1 MKIVLDTNVVISG
14 FLFNGPPADILAAGP
29 TENVEFFSS
38 EPLLQELSRI
48 LKKKKLANRMHET
61 EYTPEIIMAKYR
73 RIVEIVLPVE
83 FLEPQI
89 VRDPDDEMVLSAAYS
104 ANADMI
110 VSGDEDLL
118 VLTTFS
124 NIRIIS
130 PAECMTLFRAK
141 KDMK

>member
-14 FLFNGPPADILAAGP
+14 FLFNGPPTDILAAGP
-29 TENVEFFSS
+29 AENVKFFCS
-38 EPLLQELSRI
+38 EPLLMELSRI

-73 RIVEIVLPVE
+73 RMVEIVLPVE
-83 FLEPQI
+83 FLEPQM

-104 ANADMI
+104 ANADLI

-118 VLTTFS
+118 VLKTFS
-124 NIRIIS
+124 NIRIIP
-130 PAECMTLFRAK
+130 PAECIALLRTK
-141 KDMK
+141 KDLK

>member
-14 FLFNGPPADILAAGP
+14 FLFNGPPTDILTAGP
-29 TENVEFFSS
+29 TENVKFFSS
-38 EPLLQELSRI
+38 EPLLMELSRI
-48 LKKKKLANRMHET
+48 LKKKKLANRLHET

-73 RIVEIVLPVE
+73 RMVEIVSPVE
-83 FLEPQI
+83 FLEPQMI
-89 VRDPDDEMVLSAAYS
+89 RDPKDEMVLSAAYS

-118 VLTTFS
+118 VLKTFS

-130 PAECMTLFRAK
+130 PAECMALLRAK
-141 KDMK
+141 KDLK